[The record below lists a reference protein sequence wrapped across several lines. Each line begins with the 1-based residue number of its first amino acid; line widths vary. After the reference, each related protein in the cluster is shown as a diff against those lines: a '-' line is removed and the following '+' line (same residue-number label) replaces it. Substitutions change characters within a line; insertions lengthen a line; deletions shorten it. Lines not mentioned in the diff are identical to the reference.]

1 MAETLPWNLP
11 LPQLLAELGAARDG
25 LSSEEVRRRLAK
37 YGPTD
42 ALLHRRRPLWRQV
55 LDRFANPLILIL
67 LFASGFSAWTGEV
80 TSFVLIV
87 GIILLSVVLDVVQQA
102 RAENPVD
109 ALRRSV
115 GLKAEV
121 LRDGKVQEV
130 PVDRLVPGDVVELKT
145 GDIVPGDCRLIAA
158 RDLFVNQALLTGEA
172 YPAEKEETKP
182 GRTARASCE
191 L

>member
-37 YGPTD
+37 YGPND

-67 LFASGFSAWTGEV
+67 LFASGLSAWTGEV

-121 LRDGKVQEV
+121 LRDGKVREV
-130 PVDRLVPGDVVELKT
+130 PVDRLVPGDVVELKAAT
-145 GDIVPGDCRLIAA
+145 SCPVIVG
-158 RDLFVNQALLTGEA
+158 
-172 YPAEKEETKP
+172 
-182 GRTARASCE
+182 
-191 L
+191 